1 MREPSTMHADAAGL
15 RIGIVASVYHWD
27 IVGPLVE
34 AATAAFSEAGGA
46 HADLVVVESPG
57 AFELVSICSALA
69 RRKDIDGVVALGCVI
84 RGETSHDSWINAAVA
99 HGLVTLSVA
108 TGKPAAF
115 GVLTCNTHEQAVARS
130 GGDKGNK
137 GEEAM
142 KAAIAAVR
150 EIQAINGADRAVSS

>member
-1 MREPSTMHADAAGL
+1 MREPSIMHADATGL
-15 RIGIVASVYHWD
+15 RIGIAASVYHWD
-27 IVGPLVE
+27 IVGPLAS
-34 AATAAFSEAGGA
+34 AATAAFAEAGGDQS
-46 HADLVVVESPG
+46 DLTMIESPG
-57 AFELVSICSALA
+57 AFELVAICSALA
-69 RRKDIDGVVALGCVI
+69 RREDIDGVVALGCVI
-84 RGETSHDSWINAAVA
+84 RGETSHDSWINSAVA

-150 EIQAINGADRAVSS
+150 EIRAINGTEGTVSS